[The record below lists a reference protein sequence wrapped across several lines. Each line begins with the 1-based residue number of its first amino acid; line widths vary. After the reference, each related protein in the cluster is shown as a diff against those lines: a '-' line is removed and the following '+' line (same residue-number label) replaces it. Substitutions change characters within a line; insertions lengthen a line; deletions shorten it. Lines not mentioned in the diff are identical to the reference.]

1 MVFDPFWAYRQFF
14 RYFLDRTAFITA
26 HFKNAAGQF
35 GQSLEGIIDN
45 TGYFRREYFLQLTSL

>member
-26 HFKNAAGQF
+26 HFKNAAGLF
-35 GQSLEGIIDN
+35 WQSL
-45 TGYFRREYFLQLTSL
+45 